1 MTVSNSLVINGFETP
16 DLREDNL
23 PQQQIP
29 PVVNTQP
36 YVYAPRFS
44 TELTASEFSTILK
57 FYNHPNA
64 PKSQRRPQPPQ
75 PYVYVPRFSKELS
88 APELSLLLTF
98 YTHPNASKRHASLQP
113 SRPYIY
119 VRGYSTEYTAS
130 EQSAL
135 QAFSS
140 RPNALI
146 SRYSASEQSALNA
159 FFCHPYAWTHRSFAS
174 EKSALDFAAYRFSAA
189 RSSCLQEP
197 HLHHSEPTIIPGQTQ
212 PATSLTMDAMH
223 PEAVP
228 PHHERVPDTRE
239 ELITPAAVTVAST
252 ESIRSTGSSQFGLP
266 NANPEPF
273 HQQPA
278 ELIGFNVP
286 QESIP
291 LSSTHDE
298 MADVA
303 PNNALPAPPSVPIST
318 IVPPSVDD
326 NDEDD
331 DNNLLKA
338 HRRVRAKRNILV
350 GGPMKWM
357 PEEVVYGLKE
367 ALKDLREANRKAKK
381 RLLSRKKPIS
391 TTAFVSF
398 TKNFEGF
405 MPGDWMTRPKAK
417 GAWINAYM
425 QRVLDKAC
433 GREPKITPAPKVPGD
448 KEKSGP
454 SEPGGDDGAAETAKE
469 SADDEDDLLPP
480 GWAMGED
487 EVGNGLPEEWVVS
500 AQDLPS
506 SWQGAENDQASE
518 PKENLQA
525 TSHPANIHSAADAP
539 ASGLDSMMSKMSIGK
554 SASQIS
560 SSVPV
565 PEPQV
570 PVS

>member
-1 MTVSNSLVINGFETP
+1 MA
-16 DLREDNL
+16 D
-23 PQQQIP
+23 
-29 PVVNTQP
+29 TQP
-36 YVYAPRFS
+36 YVYVPRYI

-64 PKSQRRPQPPQ
+64 LKRRRQPQPSQ
-75 PYVYVPRFSKELS
+75 PYVYVPRYSTELS

-98 YTHPNASKRHASLQP
+98 YTHPNAPKRRASLQP
-113 SRPYIY
+113 RQPHIY

-140 RPNALI
+140 RPNAWI
-146 SRYSASEQSALNA
+146 SRYSTSKQSALNA
-159 FFCHPYAWTHRSFAS
+159 FFCHPYAWIHRSFVS
-174 EKSALDFAAYRFSAA
+174 EKSTLDFAAYRFSAA
-189 RSSCLQEP
+189 RTSSLQGP
-197 HLHHSEPTIIPGQTQ
+197 NPQPPNPTIVPGHTQ
-212 PATSLTMDAMH
+212 PA
-223 PEAVP
+223 AVLP
-228 PHHERVPDTRE
+228 IEVVHQELALPQPVRVNE
-239 ELITPAAVTVAST
+239 SAQELITPASVAIPSNEYT
-252 ESIRSTGSSQFGLP
+252 QSADLSQSGLP

-278 ELIGFNVP
+278 ELTAVNVP
-286 QESIP
+286 QENIQLP
-291 LSSTHDE
+291 PANDAA
-298 MADVA
+298 ADCVPHNTFSA
-303 PNNALPAPPSVPIST
+303 SPSLPVPTPAPAPVE
-318 IVPPSVDD
+318 D
-326 NDEDD
+326 DEDD

-405 MPGDWMTRPKAK
+405 MPGDWTTRSKAK
-417 GAWINAYM
+417 RAWINYYM

-448 KEKSGP
+448 KEKSRP
-454 SEPGGDDGAAETAKE
+454 SEPVGNDGTAETVKDGAE
-469 SADDEDDLLPP
+469 DVDDLLPP

-487 EVGNGLPEEWVVS
+487 EVGNDLPEEWVVS

-506 SWQGAENDQASE
+506 SWQGAENGQTSE
-518 PKENLQA
+518 PEDNLQSA
-525 TSHPANIHSAADAP
+525 SHIANIHSTADAP

-554 SASQIS
+554 NVSQIS
-560 SSVPV
+560 SSIPV
-565 PEPQV
+565 PDPQV

>member
-1 MTVSNSLVINGFETP
+1 MIH
-16 DLREDNL
+16 
-23 PQQQIP
+23 
-29 PVVNTQP
+29 TQP

-64 PKSQRRPQPPQ
+64 LKRRRRPQPSQ
-75 PYVYVPRFSKELS
+75 PYVYVPGYSKELS
-88 APELSLLLTF
+88 AAELSLLLTF
-98 YTHPNASKRHASLQP
+98 YTHPNAPKRRASLQP
-113 SRPYIY
+113 YQPHIY

-140 RPNALI
+140 RPNAWI

-159 FFCHPYAWTHRSFAS
+159 FFCHPYAWIHRSFVS

-189 RSSCLQEP
+189 RAGSLHEPQLQ
-197 HLHHSEPTIIPGQTQ
+197 HSEPTIIPGQTQ
-212 PATSLTMDAMH
+212 PA
-223 PEAVP
+223 AVLP
-228 PHHERVPDTRE
+228 TEVVHQELALPQPVRVNE
-239 ELITPAAVTVAST
+239 SAQELITPASVAIPSNEYT
-252 ESIRSTGSSQFGLP
+252 QSADLSQSGLP
-266 NANPEPF
+266 NTNPEPF
-273 HQQPA
+273 NPQPA
-278 ELIGFNVP
+278 ELIVANVP
-286 QESIP
+286 QEIISIP
-291 LSSTHDE
+291 STHDG
-298 MADVA
+298 ATDLA
-303 PNNALPAPPSVPIST
+303 PNNAFPTPPSVP
-318 IVPPSVDD
+318 VLNLAPPPVDD

-405 MPGDWMTRPKAK
+405 MPGDWTTRPKAK
-417 GAWINAYM
+417 RAWINTYM

-433 GREPKITPAPKVPGD
+433 SREPKIIPAPKVPGD
-448 KEKSGP
+448 KKKSGP
-454 SEPGGDDGAAETAKE
+454 SEPGGDDGAAETAKDGAE
-469 SADDEDDLLPP
+469 DVDDLLPP

-487 EVGNGLPEEWVVS
+487 EVDNGLPEEWVVS

-506 SWQGAENDQASE
+506 SWQETENGQISE
-518 PKENLQA
+518 PEEDLQA
-525 TSHPANIHSAADAP
+525 TSLPANIKSTADAP
-539 ASGLDSMMSKMSIGK
+539 ASGLDSMMSKMSIRK
-554 SASQIS
+554 NVSQIS